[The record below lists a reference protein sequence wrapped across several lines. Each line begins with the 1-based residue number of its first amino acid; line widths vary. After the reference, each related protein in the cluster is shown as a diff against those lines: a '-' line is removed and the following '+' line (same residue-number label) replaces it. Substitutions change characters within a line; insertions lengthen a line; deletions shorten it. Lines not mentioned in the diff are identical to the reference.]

1 MGVIDLGAIRKLLVL
16 GGTGTVG
23 RGITR
28 RMAAAGWQVTVVA
41 RNKDRLAEL
50 TQSVPEIATVAG
62 SVSSDADAAVLAD
75 TLRQSTA
82 PFDAVAAC
90 FNVPLTSTP
99 LLDCSAEHLAEVLHG
114 NLVTHLIAAR
124 AMLPLLKPGGRY
136 IGIGGGMAD
145 FTFPGVGPVSICQ
158 AGQRNMFRFLAMEG
172 AERGV
177 SVVELMLFSHIVDQM
192 EEESASPRD
201 IRADEVGD
209 HIRAVLERP
218 EEFTGPILSL
228 KSRKQVG
235 IPERE

>member
-1 MGVIDLGAIRKLLVL
+1 MAAIRNLLVL

-41 RNKDRLAEL
+41 RNRDRLAEL
-50 TQSVPEIATVAG
+50 TQSVPQIATVVG
-62 SVSSDADAAVLAD
+62 SVNSDADAAVLAD
-75 TLRQSTA
+75 TLRQSAA
-82 PFDAVAAC
+82 PFDAIVAS
-90 FNVPLTSTP
+90 FNLPLATTP
-99 LLDCSAEHLAEVLHG
+99 LLDCSANHLAEVLHG

-124 AMLPLLKPGGRY
+124 AMLPLLRSDGRY
-136 IGIGGGMAD
+136 VGIGGGMAD

-158 AGQRNMFRFLAMEG
+158 AGQRNMFRFLAMEA
-172 AERGV
+172 AERGL
-177 SVVELMLFSHIVDQM
+177 SVVELMLFSHIVDPM

-201 IRADEVGD
+201 IRADEVGE
-209 HIRAVLERP
+209 HVRAVLERP

-235 IPERE
+235 MPERE